1 MDDTQFDKE
10 LYNALNEK
18 VEAATEELGKIK
30 SKQGTIK
37 DNKKEVN
44 EHLLNAFNEAKI
56 PLDERQE
63 KVVKGAFNKVIKCLT
78 EKDKE
83 DEDGNFKPG
92 FITKKVEEIATLIYA
107 LKYLG
112 IKDLE
117 QAFGKYG
124 ITFTTQEPEKVLPYF
139 GNPMIKETII
149 ELMGASINLTDA
161 TLQLKDNIEEGIYKE
176 LPATL
181 RYEKDSNPSGINKAT
196 FKKFSILNLL
206 KKMAPK
212 RAQQKCE
219 KLEQETDAKTRAG
232 LFALNYILSFI
243 GKDK

>member
-1 MDDTQFDKE
+1 MAEAQIETE
-10 LYNALNEK
+10 LYNTLNEK
-18 VEAATEELGKIK
+18 VEAATEELGRIK
-30 SKQGTIK
+30 SRQSSIK

-63 KVVKGAFNKVIKCLT
+63 KVVKSAFNKVVKCLT
-78 EKDKE
+78 EQDKE

-92 FITKKVEEIATLIYA
+92 FITKKVEEMVSLIYA

-117 QAFGKYG
+117 QAFSKYG
-124 ITFTTQEPEKVLPYF
+124 INFTTQDTDKVLPYF
-139 GNPMIKETII
+139 SNPMIKETIK
-149 ELMGASINLTDA
+149 ELVGASINLMDDA
-161 TLQLKDNIEEGIYKE
+161 LQIKDNIEEGIYKE

-212 RAQQKCE
+212 KAQQKCE

-232 LFALNYILSFI
+232 LFAINYILSFI

>member
-1 MDDTQFDKE
+1 MADTQIETE
-10 LYNALNEK
+10 LYNTLNEK

-37 DNKKEVN
+37 DNKKEIN

-63 KVVKGAFNKVIKCLT
+63 KVVKGAFNKVVKCLT

-83 DEDGNFKPG
+83 DEDGNFKAG
-92 FITKKVEEIATLIYA
+92 FITKKVEEIATLLYA

-124 ITFTTQEPEKVLPYF
+124 ITFTTQDPEKVLPYF
-139 GNPMIKETII
+139 NNPMIKETVI
-149 ELMGASINLTDA
+149 ELMGASINLADDN
-161 TLQLKDNIEEGIYKE
+161 LHLKDNIEEGIYKE
-176 LPATL
+176 LPASL